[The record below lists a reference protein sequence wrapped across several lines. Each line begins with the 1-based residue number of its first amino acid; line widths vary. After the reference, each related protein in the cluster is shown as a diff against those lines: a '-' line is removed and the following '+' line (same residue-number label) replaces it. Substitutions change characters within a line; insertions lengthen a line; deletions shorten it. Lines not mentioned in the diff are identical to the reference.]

1 MLESV
6 NIIGMITRTNIQ
18 VDIQLSEIIDAL
30 DNLPKNDYRYI
41 LNEPSGHY
49 MYDGWRIKKEFENS
63 VWDKLLSTLPG
74 IIGQARII
82 IMQPGQCY
90 QSHADIDNRWH
101 LNLTGE
107 DCFFADLDNCKMF
120 KIEQDWYWY
129 DFDASPRHTAVNCGR
144 FARAQ
149 LVVRK
154 PIVKNKI
161 IDPVRIE
168 IKSLLNDDSSRYYG
182 ENKITPWFNKSL
194 LKGIV
199 SDIDTPDVGIIHVT
213 IERHIL
219 NELLNLIP
227 QGFIVNQIDIT
238 NIHN

>member
-1 MLESV
+1 
-6 NIIGMITRTNIQ
+6 MITRTNIH
-18 VDIQLSEIIDAL
+18 VDVTLKEIIDAL
-30 DNLPKNDYRYI
+30 NNLPKNDYRYI
-41 LNEPSGHY
+41 LNEPSNHY
-49 MYDGWRIKKEFENS
+49 MHDDWKIKKEFKNS
-63 VWDKLLSTLPG
+63 LWDRILATLPYK
-74 IIGQARII
+74 IGQARII
-82 IMQPGQCY
+82 VMQPGQCY

-107 DCFFADLDNCKMF
+107 DCFFADLDNFKMF

-161 IDPVRIE
+161 VDPVRLE
-168 IKSLLNDDSSRYYG
+168 IKSLLDDDNTRYQG
-182 ENKITPWFNKSL
+182 ENKITPWFNKAL
-194 LKGIV
+194 LKGV
-199 SDIDTPDVGIIHVT
+199 ASDIDTPDAGTIHVT
-213 IERHIL
+213 LERNIL
-219 NELLNLIP
+219 SEFYNLIP
-227 QGFIVNQIDIT
+227 QGFTVSELDIT